1 MKICL
6 GTPKTSTIMHEAH
19 IFKNMLAYLEGE
31 EDATHRKIKKICVTF
46 SEFGGM
52 KEGHF
57 IEHCREAFA
66 GTRWEALDIEV
77 KKIPYGPEFEI
88 TKIEFAL

>member
-1 MKICL
+1 
-6 GTPKTSTIMHEAH
+6 MHEAH

-31 EDATHRKIKKICVTF
+31 EAAKGRHIGKILVSL
-46 SEFGGM
+46 SEFGGI

-57 IEHCREAFA
+57 REHCREAFA
-66 GTRWEALDIEV
+66 GTRWEGLDIKI

-88 TKIEFAL
+88 TKIEFT